1 VKAALL
7 FYQEDYLKNL
17 KYVEL
22 LERRAAFEEV
32 DSDFVVSF
40 DMLVMTYGCASVLIG
55 RWLMSLS
62 SMTVREEK
70 KEELTLFYDCHL
82 LRHKYMPGTECDM
95 K

>member
-7 FYQEDYLKNL
+7 SYQEDYLKNL

-22 LERRAAFEEV
+22 LERRVVFEEV

-55 RWLMSLS
+55 RWLKSLS
-62 SMTVREEK
+62 SMTVRE
-70 KEELTLFYDCHL
+70 
-82 LRHKYMPGTECDM
+82 
-95 K
+95 